1 MQEQEVQRI
10 SVLHVDLLHI
20 QRGTRKKK
28 NLQTRSLMITDEIL
42 MKVVNFTNA
51 KISAFISYMKDKLNK
66 TDKKTHFRLAS
77 QL

>member
-1 MQEQEVQRI
+1 
-10 SVLHVDLLHI
+10 
-20 QRGTRKKK
+20 
-28 NLQTRSLMITDEIL
+28 MITDEIL